1 MNKGL
6 RGETTLEKKNRTQEI
21 KKKLDFI
28 GLDLENIPKTL
39 SLVEDLKFRPNSGVD
54 EKKYRQYRFVSPKE
68 IQILLSPT
76 NRLDD
81 IKEKY
86 SKSTP
91 LADYLNPDSTDE
103 EEQQKYAIFLSMLN
117 EMKIEDVEKI
127 EQEQQTINKKI
138 PFKIRYPGNYLWQ
151 IYYAE
156 ATDQYFMIVPTN
168 DNDYSTF
175 FYVLKKQIEK
185 KKAGK
190 IFVPIGNVDYGR
202 ELLNKTEIQSLENYL
217 WLFTNDWPS
226 IYEVYDKSGK
236 VSLQIVGET
245 EVYGKIKS
253 DYKVKLSNKIEA
265 NKFFKLIKALF
276 IVQSEL
282 SNYYSFETRIDK
294 NGSIEIY
301 YNEKIMKYD
310 ELGDWVNNEYK
321 RLLDIEKQAIKE
333 NNALQGNLAKLKR
346 QSQSLDLEY
355 LSKEKQISTFLECK
369 KTFFGKVKYF
379 FKYSGKKTKEKEDK
393 NIENKE
399 EIKVEEEKIEE
410 NLKVQY
416 TLEELIQKGK
426 ETSEK
431 ENNLKNTKMDINA
444 LKLKNRNLVKK
455 IENATAFINEI
466 DSHKRSIFE
475 FWKYSNKDEIEALEE
490 GEEEPIN
497 VKPHS
502 KVFDYEDDFE
512 EFGETMDDV
521 QRKVFNKEE
530 LDDIYLTTTNQL
542 EVMNRLKTEEI
553 TAKELE
559 QYLKQIK
566 KDLQNEKDIT
576 EDEVTDIFGGLS
588 EDTRKITK
596 LANKSHREHPK
607 NKYSVLRIAKGMKTV
622 EYKAALNHAINIIEN
637 AMDKNKLQQDI
648 AVYKW
653 LEEEKN
659 IDINEF
665 NVFNLNPEKEIEN
678 ALIETESG
686 KLNLYK
692 MNLEKG
698 VKAIAFSN
706 CIYYDNQNK
715 TLPIGMDKDT
725 RILANILDTD
735 ITLDSKK
742 VIRVGRL
749 EDNNNI
755 ASKLII
761 KTINVLEYTVK
772 ENEPE
777 K

>member
-1 MNKGL
+1 M
-6 RGETTLEKKNRTQEI
+6 EKKNNTQEI

-28 GLDLENIPKTL
+28 GLDLKEIPKTL
-39 SLVEDLKFRPNSGVD
+39 KLTEDLKFRPNSGFD

-86 SKSTP
+86 SKSSP
-91 LADYLNPDSTDE
+91 LAEYLEPDSKDE
-103 EEQQKYAIFLSMLN
+103 QYQEKYNIFLRMLS
-117 EMKIEDVEKI
+117 ELKIEEIEKI
-127 EQEQQTINKKI
+127 EQEQQLINKRI
-138 PFKIRYPGNYLWQ
+138 PFKVRYSGNYLWQ

-156 ATDQYFMIVPTN
+156 ATDKYFMIVPTE
-168 DNDYSTF
+168 DKDYSTF
-175 FYVLKKQIEK
+175 FYILKKQIEK

-190 IFVPIGNVDYGR
+190 IFVPISNADYSR
-202 ELLNKTEIQSLENYL
+202 ELLNKTEIQSLENYI
-217 WLFTNDWPS
+217 WLFTKDWPS
-226 IYEVYDKSGK
+226 IYEVYDKTGK

-245 EVYGKIKS
+245 DVYGKIKS
-253 DYKVKLSNKIEA
+253 EYKVKLSNKIEA
-265 NKFFKLIKALF
+265 TKFFKLVKALF
-276 IVQSEL
+276 IIQSEL
-282 SNYYSFETRIDK
+282 PNYYEFETRIDK
-294 NGSIEIY
+294 NGSLEFY
-301 YNEKIMKYD
+301 YNDKIMKYD
-310 ELGDWVNNEYK
+310 ELSDWVNDEYK
-321 RLLDIEKQAIKE
+321 RLLDLEKEAVE
-333 NNALQGNLAKLKR
+333 NNNSLQEKLKKLKI
-346 QSQSLDLEY
+346 QSQQLDVEY
-355 LSKEKQISTFLECK
+355 LSKEKQISTYLECK

-379 FKYSGKKTKEKEDK
+379 FKYSGKKQKTKEK
-393 NIENKE
+393 IEEPE
-399 EIKVEEEKIEE
+399 EIKIENEKIEE

-426 ETSEK
+426 ETNEK
-431 ENNLKNTKMDINA
+431 ETNLKNTKMDINA

-475 FWKYSNKDEIEALEE
+475 FWKYSNKDEVQALEE
-490 GEEEPIN
+490 GEEEPIT

-502 KVFDYEDDFE
+502 KVFDYEEDIE
-512 EFGETMDDV
+512 EFGETMDEI
-521 QRKVFNKEE
+521 QRKIFSKEE
-530 LDDIYLTTTNQL
+530 LDAFYLTTTNQL
-542 EVMNRLKTEEI
+542 EVMNRLKTESI
-553 TAKELE
+553 LMKELE

-576 EDEVTDIFGGLS
+576 EEDVVDIFGGLS

-607 NKYSVLRIAKGMKTV
+607 NKYAILRVAKGMKNA
-622 EYKAALNHAINIIEN
+622 EYKAALNNAINIIEKSIN
-637 AMDKNKLQQDI
+637 KNELKQDI
-648 AVYKW
+648 SVYKW
-653 LEEEKN
+653 IEEDEN
-659 IDINEF
+659 IDTNEF

-678 ALIETESG
+678 ALMDTESG
-686 KLNLYK
+686 KVNLYK

-698 VKAIAFSN
+698 VKTVVFSN
-706 CIYYDNQNK
+706 SVYYDNQNK
-715 TLPIGMDKDT
+715 TLPVGMDKDT

-735 ITLDSKK
+735 ITLDNKK

-749 EDNNNI
+749 EDENDI

-772 ENEPE
+772 EAEVE
-777 K
+777 E

>member
-1 MNKGL
+1 M
-6 RGETTLEKKNRTQEI
+6 EKKNKTQEI

-28 GLDLENIPKTL
+28 GLDLKEIPKTL
-39 SLVEDLKFRPNSGVD
+39 KLTEDLKFRPNSGFD

-86 SKSTP
+86 SKSSP
-91 LADYLNPDSTDE
+91 LAEYLEPDSKDE
-103 EEQQKYAIFLSMLN
+103 QYQEKYNTFLRMLS
-117 EMKIEDVEKI
+117 ELKIEEIEKI
-127 EQEQQTINKKI
+127 EQEQQLINKRI
-138 PFKIRYPGNYLWQ
+138 PFKVRYSGNYLWQ

-156 ATDQYFMIVPTN
+156 ATDQYFMIVPTE
-168 DNDYSTF
+168 DKDYSTF

-190 IFVPIGNVDYGR
+190 IFVPISNADYSR
-202 ELLNKTEIQSLENYL
+202 ELLNKTEIQSLENYI
-217 WLFTNDWPS
+217 WLFTKDWPS
-226 IYEVYDKSGK
+226 IYEVYDKTGK

-245 EVYGKIKS
+245 DVYGKIKS
-253 DYKVKLSNKIEA
+253 EYKVKLSNKIEA
-265 NKFFKLIKALF
+265 TKFFKLVKALF
-276 IVQSEL
+276 IIQSEL
-282 SNYYSFETRIDK
+282 PNYYEFETRIDK
-294 NGSIEIY
+294 NGSLEFY
-301 YNEKIMKYD
+301 YNDKIMKYD
-310 ELGDWVNNEYK
+310 ELSDWVNDEYK
-321 RLLDIEKQAIKE
+321 RLLDLEEEAVE
-333 NNALQGNLAKLKR
+333 NNNSLQEKLKKLKI
-346 QSQSLDLEY
+346 QSQQLDVEY
-355 LSKEKQISTFLECK
+355 LSKEKQISTYLECK

-379 FKYSGKKTKEKEDK
+379 FKYSGKKQKTKEK
-393 NIENKE
+393 IEEPE
-399 EIKVEEEKIEE
+399 EIKIETEKIEE

-431 ENNLKNTKMDINA
+431 ETNLKNTKMDINA

-475 FWKYSNKDEIEALEE
+475 FWKYSNKDEVQALEE
-490 GEEEPIN
+490 GEEEPIT

-502 KVFDYEDDFE
+502 KVFDYEEDIE
-512 EFGETMDDV
+512 EFGETMDEI
-521 QRKVFNKEE
+521 QRKIFSKEE
-530 LDDIYLTTTNQL
+530 LDAFYLTTTNQL
-542 EVMNRLKTEEI
+542 EVMNRLKTESI
-553 TAKELE
+553 LMKELE

-576 EDEVTDIFGGLS
+576 EEDVVDIFGGLS

-607 NKYSVLRIAKGMKTV
+607 NKYAILRVAKGMKNA
-622 EYKAALNHAINIIEN
+622 EYKAALNNAIDIIEKSIN
-637 AMDKNKLQQDI
+637 KNELKQDI
-648 AVYKW
+648 SVYKW
-653 LEEEKN
+653 MEEDEN
-659 IDINEF
+659 IDTNEF

-678 ALIETESG
+678 ALMDTESG
-686 KLNLYK
+686 KVNLYK
-692 MNLEKG
+692 MNLAKG
-698 VKAIAFSN
+698 IKAIAFSN
-706 CIYYDNQNK
+706 CVYYDNQNK
-715 TLPIGMDKDT
+715 TLPVGMDKDT

-749 EDNNNI
+749 EDENDI

-772 ENEPE
+772 EAEVE
-777 K
+777 E